1 MQIEEIDISSMDID
15 NEFAQLIAKSIS
27 NNGKLSLVDCKM
39 TKIEYQSFSVAFD
52 DKHVIKLLNTV

>member
-27 NNGKLSLVDCKM
+27 NNGKLSLKNCKL
-39 TKIEYQSFSVAFD
+39 TKLVHESFIVALN
-52 DKHVIKLLNTV
+52 DKHVIKF

>member
-27 NNGKLSLVDCKM
+27 NNGKLSLRNFKM
-39 TKIEYQSFSVAFD
+39 TKIDYKSFSVALN
-52 DKHVIKLLNTV
+52 DKHVIKF

>member
-27 NNGKLSLVDCKM
+27 NNGKLSLFSCKM
-39 TKIEYQSFSVAFD
+39 TKIDYKSFSVALN
-52 DKHVIKLLNTV
+52 DKHVIKF